1 MNKVVKSI
9 VILAVVAIA
18 FGTAGVVLAQ
28 SATPEATVPG
38 TGIGDGFGGH
48 GARGQRGGMMGG
60 NKEGAQDGLLH
71 DEMIASFATELGLPV
86 EDLETRLVE
95 GESMVEIAISTGL
108 TVDEFQALRVEV
120 RTLVINK
127 AVEDGTLT
135 QEQDDWMK
143 SRGAGM
149 GNQTT
154 RRGNG
159 QNFLGTADCPYFQ
172 TNP

>member
-38 TGIGDGFGGH
+38 TGIGDRFGGQ
-48 GARGQRGGMMGG
+48 GGRGQRGGMPG
-60 NKEGAQDGLLH
+60 QDGLLH
-71 DEMIASFATELGLPV
+71 DEMIAAYATKLGLPV
-86 EDLETRLVE
+86 EDLETRLAD
-95 GESMVEIAISTGL
+95 GESMAEIAISSGL

-120 RTLVINK
+120 RTLVIDQ

-135 QEQDDWMK
+135 QEQADWMK
-143 SRGAGM
+143 ARGAGM
-149 GNQTT
+149 GNQTG

-159 QNFLGTADCPYFQ
+159 QNLLGTANCPSYQ